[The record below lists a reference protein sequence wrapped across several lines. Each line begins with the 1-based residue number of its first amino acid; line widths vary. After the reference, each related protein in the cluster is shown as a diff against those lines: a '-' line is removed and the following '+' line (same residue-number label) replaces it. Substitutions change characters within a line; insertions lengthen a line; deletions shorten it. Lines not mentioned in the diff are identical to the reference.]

1 MKKFPQIDLKKYQT
15 DFSGYKYS
23 ISFVGNP
30 SLDSCLNV
38 LCELAKVFKNKLH
51 IFSTKKDFLKSIE
64 KIKEKNL
71 VLGLLEEG
79 DLNIYSKCWQELPE
93 DEKMLAKIYNASKIN
108 LSIHSKEKSSTN
120 YQIFEILASG
130 GFLLT
135 DERTDLKKYFEVSK
149 HLETYKN
156 KIDLI
161 DKIDFYLKN
170 LNISQKIATLG
181 RVEIIKN
188 NIFSTKGKK
197 II

>member
-1 MKKFPQIDLKKYQT
+1 MKKFPEIDLEKYKA

-38 LCELAKVFKNKLH
+38 LCELAKVFKNRLH
-51 IFSTKKDFLKSIE
+51 IFSTEKDFLKSIE
-64 KIKEKNL
+64 KIKEQN
-71 VLGLLEEG
+71 LLEED
-79 DLNIYSKCWQELPE
+79 DLNVYSKCWQELPE

-108 LSIHSKEKSSTN
+108 LSIHSKEKSAKN

-156 KIDLI
+156 KVDLI

-170 LNISQKIATLG
+170 LNIAQKIATLG

-188 NIFSTKGKK
+188 NIFSTKAKK